1 MKCAIKIKSSFI
13 IIALIL
19 FISIPVSAQER
30 SDARQE
36 STTQQVFQAI
46 IKPYQN
52 LSDYTVKIQA
62 KVMIPGFRMPDFAA
76 DLYFKKPDK
85 LHIETKSFAPIP
97 RNSGFF
103 DPFQFDPEKNRITFA
118 QAVKMDGMQA
128 ELYKVEPG
136 ESETR
141 VRFYNVWV
149 GGNPRRILQMEN
161 HSFKGTKALV
171 KLTYKNVEQGAENWL
186 MPEKAHI
193 HITFPEGM
201 QSQDTSSFLI
211 KDNPVAAGRGKPEE
225 MQGEGDIYISY
236 SDWRINT
243 GLDDSLFQ
251 SIMKSTSSTP

>member
-1 MKCAIKIKSSFI
+1 MKCTTKVKSSFI
-13 IIALIL
+13 MVLIL
-19 FISIPVSAQER
+19 FISIPVLAQENPETK
-30 SDARQE
+30 QE
-36 STTQQVFQAI
+36 SSPQQVFNTI
-46 IKPYQN
+46 IRPYQN
-52 LSDYTVKIQA
+52 LSDYTVKIQV

-103 DPFQFDPEKNRITFA
+103 DPFQFDPEKNRITFK
-118 QAVKMDGMQA
+118 QTVNLDDMQA
-128 ELYKVEPG
+128 DLYRVEPG

-161 HSFKGTKALV
+161 HSFKGTIALV
-171 KLTYKNVEQGAENWL
+171 KLTYKNADKGPENWL

-193 HITFPEGM
+193 HLTFPERM
-201 QSQDTSSFLI
+201 QSNDNSSFLI
-211 KDNPVAAGRGKPEE
+211 KDNPVSAGRIKPDD

-236 SDWRINT
+236 SNWQINT

-251 SIMKSTSSTP
+251 KK

>member
-1 MKCAIKIKSSFI
+1 MKCAIKVKSLFI
-13 IIALIL
+13 IIALFL
-19 FISIPVSAQER
+19 SLLSLER
-30 SDARQE
+30 TEAGQE
-36 STTQQVFQAI
+36 SSPQQVFQAI
-46 IKPYQN
+46 IRPYQT
-52 LSDYTVKIQA
+52 LSDYTVKIQV
-62 KVMIPGFRMPDFAA
+62 KVMIPGLRMPDFAA

-103 DPFQFDPEKNRITFA
+103 DPFQFDPEKNRITFI
-118 QAVKMDGMQA
+118 QTVNIDDMQA

-149 GGNPRRILQMEN
+149 GGNPKRILQMEN

-193 HITFPEGM
+193 HLTFPEGM
-201 QSQDTSSFLI
+201 QRQDNSSFLI
-211 KDNPVAAGRGKPEE
+211 KDNPVSAGRSKPEE

-251 SIMKSTSSTP
+251 SIMKSTSPIH

>member
-1 MKCAIKIKSSFI
+1 MKCTIEVKSSFI

-19 FISIPVSAQER
+19 SLLSIER
-30 SDARQE
+30 AEAKQE
-36 STTQQVFQAI
+36 SSPLQVFQAI
-46 IKPYQN
+46 IRPYQN
-52 LSDYTVKIQA
+52 LSDYTVKIQV

-103 DPFQFDPEKNRITFA
+103 DPFQFDPEKNRIIFMQT
-118 QAVKMDGMQA
+118 VNLNDMQA
-128 ELYKVEPG
+128 ELFRVEPG

-149 GGNPRRILQMEN
+149 GGNPRRILQFEN

-171 KLTYKNVEQGAENWL
+171 KLTYTNVEQGHENWL
-186 MPEKAHI
+186 MPEKAHV
-193 HITFPEGM
+193 HLTFPEGM
-201 QSQDTSSFLI
+201 QSNDNSSFLI
-211 KDNPVAAGRGKPEE
+211 KDNPVSAGRTKPDEI
-225 MQGEGDIYISY
+225 QGEGDINISY
-236 SDWRINT
+236 SGWQINT

-251 SIMKSTSSTP
+251 KK

>member
-1 MKCAIKIKSSFI
+1 MKYAIKVKALFI
-13 IIALIL
+13 ITVLIL
-19 FISIPVSAQER
+19 LISIPVSAQE
-30 SDARQE
+30 
-36 STTQQVFQAI
+36 STPQQVFLAI
-46 IKPYQN
+46 IKPYQT

-62 KVMIPGFRMPDFAA
+62 KVMVPGFRMPDFAA

-103 DPFQFDPEKNRITFA
+103 DPFQFDPGKNRITFI
-118 QAVKMDGMQA
+118 QAVKLDGMQA

-193 HITFPEGM
+193 HLTFPEGM
-201 QSQDTSSFLI
+201 QNQDNSSFLI

-251 SIMKSTSSTP
+251 

>member
-1 MKCAIKIKSSFI
+1 MKRAIEFRSLFI

-19 FISIPVSAQER
+19 SLLSQER
-30 SDARQE
+30 AEAGQE
-36 STTQQVFQAI
+36 SSPLQVFQAI
-46 IKPYQN
+46 IRPYQT
-52 LSDYTVKIQA
+52 LSDYTVKIQV
-62 KVMIPGFRMPDFAA
+62 KVMIPGLRMPDFAA

-85 LHIETKSFAPIP
+85 HHIETKSFAPIP

-103 DPFQFDPEKNRITFA
+103 DPFQFDPEKNRITFI
-118 QAVKMDGMQA
+118 QTVNIDDMQA

-149 GGNPRRILQMEN
+149 GGNPKRILQMEN

-186 MPEKAHI
+186 MPKKAHI
-193 HITFPEGM
+193 HLTFPEGM
-201 QSQDTSSFLI
+201 QRQDNSSFLI
-211 KDNPVAAGRGKPEE
+211 KDNPVSAGRSKPEE

-243 GLDDSLFQ
+243 GLDDSLF
-251 SIMKSTSSTP
+251 P

>member
-1 MKCAIKIKSSFI
+1 MKRAIEVRSLFI
-13 IIALIL
+13 IIALFL
-19 FISIPVSAQER
+19 SLLSLER
-30 SDARQE
+30 AEAGQE
-36 STTQQVFQAI
+36 SSPWQVFQAI
-46 IKPYQN
+46 IRPYQT
-52 LSDYTVKIQA
+52 LSDYTVKIQV
-62 KVMIPGFRMPDFAA
+62 KVMIPGLRMPDFEA

-103 DPFQFDPEKNRITFA
+103 DPFQFDPEKNRITFI
-118 QAVKMDGMQA
+118 QTVNLNDMQA

-149 GGNPRRILQMEN
+149 GGNPRRILQVEN

-171 KLTYKNVEQGAENWL
+171 KLTYMNVEQGTEKWL

-193 HITFPEGM
+193 HLTFPEGM
-201 QSQDTSSFLI
+201 QRQDNSSFLI
-211 KDNPVAAGRGKPEE
+211 KDNPVAAGRSKPEE

-236 SDWRINT
+236 SDWHINT

-251 SIMKSTSSTP
+251 SIIKSTSSTH

>member
-1 MKCAIKIKSSFI
+1 MKYAIRIKSSFI
-13 IIALIL
+13 IIALTL
-19 FISIPVSAQER
+19 FISIPASAQEHVPL
-30 SDARQE
+30 
-36 STTQQVFQAI
+36 QVFQAI

-52 LSDYTVKIQA
+52 LIDYTVKIQA
-62 KVMIPGFRMPDFAA
+62 KVMIPGLRMPDFAA

-103 DPFQFDPEKNRITFA
+103 DPFQFDPGKNRITFIQSA
-118 QAVKMDGMQA
+118 KLDGVQA

-141 VRFYNVWV
+141 VRFYYVWV
-149 GGNPRRILQMEN
+149 GGNPRRILQVEN

-171 KLTYKNVEQGAENWL
+171 KLTYKNVAQGAENWL

-193 HITFPEGM
+193 HLTFPEGM
-201 QSQDTSSFLI
+201 QSPDTSFLI

-251 SIMKSTSSTP
+251 SIMKSTSPIH